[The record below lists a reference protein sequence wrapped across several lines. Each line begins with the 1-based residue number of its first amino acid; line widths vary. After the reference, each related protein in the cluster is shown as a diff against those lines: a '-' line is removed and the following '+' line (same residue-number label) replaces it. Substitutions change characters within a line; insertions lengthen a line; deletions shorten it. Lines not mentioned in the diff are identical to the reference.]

1 MVYEIAAQHMWAH
14 ASFFKVA
21 GTIRRQADSINGS
34 LLFFEVSECN
44 VRAAFGRPLLFHV
57 RVLPD
62 GSASQRTRDKL
73 KHRRAFQAENGWNG
87 NTGADLYF
95 SAACLIALNVVLGE
109 IASGS
114 MRTSISAGLPAAI
127 ARVNAGANC
136 AVLSTVSPCAP
147 NDFA

>member
-1 MVYEIAAQHMWAH
+1 MA
-14 ASFFKVA
+14 
-21 GTIRRQADSINGS
+21 S

-57 RVLPD
+57 RVRPD
-62 GSASQRTRDKL
+62 GSASQRTCDKL
-73 KHRRAFQAENGWNG
+73 QHRRAFPAKKGWNG

-95 SAACLIALNVVLGE
+95 CAACRIALSVVLGE